1 MPVVDAIATDYGDR
15 VDFVAPAWKSDFART
30 EAQAVST
37 FVSGNVLWGLDEDE
51 DIFEKYGVPYQPVTV
66 LITADKRVAHAWAG
80 LLPEDE
86 IRSHLDDLISASG

>member
-1 MPVVDAIATDYGDR
+1 MPVVDAIAADYGDR

-30 EAQAVST
+30 EERAVGT

-66 LITADKRVAHAWAG
+66 LITADKRVANAWAG
-80 LLPEDE
+80 VMPEDE
-86 IRSHLDDLISASG
+86 IRAQLDDLIASSS